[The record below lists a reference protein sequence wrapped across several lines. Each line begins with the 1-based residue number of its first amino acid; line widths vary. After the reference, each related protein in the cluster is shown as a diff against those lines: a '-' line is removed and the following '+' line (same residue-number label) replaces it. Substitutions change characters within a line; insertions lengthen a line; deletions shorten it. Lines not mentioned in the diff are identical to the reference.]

1 MKIFELKG
9 ELRKSTGKTDSKKL
23 RREEKVP
30 CVLYGGKEHV
40 HFSVELKPVKKL
52 VYSHHVYQ
60 VSIDIEGKKY
70 NAIIKEL
77 QFHAVTDVLAHID
90 FLEIFDDK
98 AIEMNIPVELQGL
111 SVGVKAGGKLLT
123 INRKLKA
130 RALPKFMP
138 DTLVVDVT
146 ELALGK
152 TIKVGDVKYD
162 SVELLNVKN
171 TVIAAVKLTRA
182 AKGATA
188 EGTEAAATPAS

>member
-1 MKIFELKG
+1 MKIFEIKG
-9 ELRKSTGKTDSKKL
+9 ELRKSTGKTDSKQL
-23 RREEKVP
+23 RREDKVP
-30 CVLYGGKEHV
+30 CVLYGGKENI

-60 VSIDIEGKKY
+60 VSLDIDGKKH

-90 FLEIFDDK
+90 FLEIFEDK
-98 AIEMNIPVELQGL
+98 AIVMNIPVELQGL

-123 INRKLKA
+123 INRKIKA

-146 ELALGK
+146 DLGLGK
-152 TIKVGDVKYD
+152 TIKVGDVSYENL
-162 SVELLNVKN
+162 ELLNVKN

-182 AKGATA
+182 AKGAVSA
-188 EGTEAAATPAS
+188 EGEAAS